1 MKLTR
6 KQIAVGAVALVVAG
20 AAVVQMVWHPFHL
33 FGRAR
38 ALHARQVQLD
48 LTYPDALIDS
58 QSLSQL
64 PRDVLRVP
72 LLRDVLTE
80 DFVAYYEGNEDRLS
94 VAGALR
100 RLAYEQKLDL
110 AETVLKHVFDEPAR
124 VMLWRGPDDKLR
136 YWVLSMQRNGLAKAL
151 EAVATV
157 ATSDTQLTKVAD
169 ALGDS
174 GAPVYAL
181 RLSATRSILI
191 ASKGDRL
198 IALSE
203 PGILL
208 DKDGKPVSKQ
218 ANALAALLSDDA
230 GKRNVQGNAYAL
242 PTAETT
248 GHHVVVSAN
257 YLSFGYQQYF
267 PGIEALRFDFG
278 AGASGNG
285 WQSAALIDPTRLS
298 GKWDNAALWHALPA
312 DPAACATLPVDWKV
326 AGALLRNVAGDAK
339 EVTEAAA
346 HVSDAFAG
354 PAAACWYGKS
364 SLVAP
369 LFVAKLSSPAQ
380 AEAVKPAL
388 GALFGQI
395 VGSYEAKA
403 QADDKAGPYKRL
415 PVTTKSGPAN
425 ATLWQRPVSARYGT
439 AQSAGA
445 PFAAQ
450 LSSDRYFPVTLAIA
464 GDVVVF
470 SPDARLVDD
479 ALAVLA
485 KRFPAVADSLPRD
498 KTDRIVLTMTPA
510 SLAPLVR
517 REAGAALPA
526 DQEAVFLNAAQ
537 THLFPKLKALA
548 RYAPVSLALDGGVP
562 SSRGWVPVTWLSSGH
577 GLPAGGDGTPPA
589 PTDTAAAS
597 APSAAPA
604 DAPATEAAAPVA
616 ADNVSTQ

>member
-6 KQIAVGAVALVVAG
+6 KKIAIGVAALVVG
-20 AAVVQMVWHPFHL
+20 AAAIVQLVWHPFGRTHAL
-33 FGRAR
+33 RAR
-38 ALHARQVQLD
+38 EVRLD
-48 LTYPDALIDS
+48 LTLPDALIDS

-80 DFVAYYEGNEDRLS
+80 DFVAYYESNEDRLS

-151 EAVATV
+151 EAVGTV
-157 ATSDTQLTKVAD
+157 AAGDAQLSKVAD

-181 RLSATRSILI
+181 KLGGTRSILI

-208 DKDGKPVSKQ
+208 DKEGKPLATQ
-218 ANALAALLSDDA
+218 AKALAALLSDDA
-230 GKRNVQGNAYAL
+230 GQRNVQGKAFAL
-242 PTAETT
+242 PVPEPA
-248 GHHVVVSAN
+248 GHHVLVSAN
-257 YLSFGYQQYF
+257 YLSFGYQQFF

-278 AGASGNG
+278 TGVSGNG
-285 WQSAALIDPTRLS
+285 WKSAALIDPDRLA
-298 GKWDNAALWHALPA
+298 GKWDSAALWHALPA
-312 DPAACATLPVDWKV
+312 DPAACATLPIDWKAAGTLLRSV
-326 AGALLRNVAGDAK
+326 AGEAKEMTDAAARVGDAF
-339 EVTEAAA
+339 T
-346 HVSDAFAG
+346 G

-369 LFVAKLSSPAQ
+369 LFVARLASAQQ

-395 VGSYEAKA
+395 VGAYEAKA
-403 QADDKAGPYKRL
+403 QADNVDDKAGAYKRL
-415 PVTTKSGPAN
+415 PVTTRPGPAS

-450 LSSDRYFPVTLAIA
+450 LSADRYFPVTLAVA

-498 KTDRIVLTMTPA
+498 KAGRIVLTMTPA
-510 SLAPLVR
+510 SLAPLIR

-537 THLFPKLKALA
+537 TYLFPKLKALA
-548 RYAPVSLALDGGVP
+548 RYAPVSLAHEGAVP
-562 SSRGWVPVTWLSSGH
+562 SSRGWMPVTWLSGAR

-589 PTDTAAAS
+589 AE
-597 APSAAPA
+597 APA
-604 DAPATEAAAPVA
+604 DAAPAEVAAAPA
-616 ADNVSTQ
+616 PANNADTQ

>member
-20 AAVVQMVWHPFHL
+20 AAVVQMVWHPF
-33 FGRAR
+33 GRTR

-157 ATSDTQLTKVAD
+157 ATSDAQLSKVAD
-169 ALGDS
+169 GLGDS

-203 PGILL
+203 PGMLL
-208 DKDGKPVSKQ
+208 DKDGKPISKQ
-218 ANALAALLSDDA
+218 ANALAALFSDDA
-230 GKRNVQGNAYAL
+230 GKRNVQGTAYAL
-242 PTAETT
+242 PAQEPT

-278 AGASGNG
+278 SAKDGAGNG

-298 GKWDNAALWHALPA
+298 AKWDNAGLWRALPS
-312 DPAACATLPVDWKV
+312 DPAACATLPVDWKA
-326 AGALLRNVAGDAK
+326 AGTLLKSVAGDAK
-339 EVTEAAA
+339 EISEAAA
-346 HVSDAFAG
+346 HVGDAFAG

-369 LFVAKLSSPAQ
+369 LFVAKLSSASQ
-380 AEAVKPAL
+380 AEAVKPAMA
-388 GALFGQI
+388 ALFGQI
-395 VGSYEAKA
+395 VGSYETKA
-403 QADDKAGPYKRL
+403 QSDDKSGPYKRL
-415 PVTTKSGPAN
+415 PVTTKQGPAN

-450 LSSDRYFPVTLAIA
+450 LSADRYFPVTLAIA

-470 SPDARLVDD
+470 SPDARLVED

-485 KRFPAVADSLPRD
+485 KRFPAVADSLPKD

-537 THLFPKLKALA
+537 THLFPKLKALS

-562 SSRGWVPVTWLSSGH
+562 SSRGWVPVTWLSSGR
-577 GLPAGGDGTPPA
+577 GLPAGGDGTPPPADATAAQAPAANA
-589 PTDTAAAS
+589 PTTAAA
-597 APSAAPA
+597 
-604 DAPATEAAAPVA
+604 AAASE
-616 ADNVSTQ
+616 DNTSTQQ

>member
-20 AAVVQMVWHPFHL
+20 AAVVQMVWHPF
-33 FGRAR
+33 GRTR

-157 ATSDTQLTKVAD
+157 ATSDAQLSKVAD
-169 ALGDS
+169 GLGDS

-203 PGILL
+203 PGMLL
-208 DKDGKPVSKQ
+208 DKDGKPISKQ

-230 GKRNVQGNAYAL
+230 GKRNVQGTAYAL
-242 PTAETT
+242 PAQEPT

-278 AGASGNG
+278 SAKDGAGNG

-298 GKWDNAALWHALPA
+298 AKWDNAGLWRALPS
-312 DPAACATLPVDWKV
+312 DPAACATLPVDWKA
-326 AGALLRNVAGDAK
+326 AGTLLKSVAGDAK
-339 EVTEAAA
+339 EISEAAA
-346 HVSDAFAG
+346 HVGDAFAG
-354 PAAACWYGKS
+354 PAAVCWYGKS

-369 LFVAKLSSPAQ
+369 LFVAKLSSASQ
-380 AEAVKPAL
+380 AEAVKPAMA
-388 GALFGQI
+388 ALFGQI
-395 VGSYEAKA
+395 VGSYETKA
-403 QADDKAGPYKRL
+403 QSDDKSGPYKRL
-415 PVTTKSGPAN
+415 PVTTKQGPAN

-450 LSSDRYFPVTLAIA
+450 LSADRYFPVTLAIA

-470 SPDARLVDD
+470 SPDARLVED

-485 KRFPAVADSLPRD
+485 KRFPAVADSLPKD

-537 THLFPKLKALA
+537 THLFPKLKALS

-562 SSRGWVPVTWLSSGH
+562 SSRGWVPVTWLSSGR
-577 GLPAGGDGTPPA
+577 GLPAGGDGTPPPADATAAQAPAANA
-589 PTDTAAAS
+589 PTTAAA
-597 APSAAPA
+597 APA
-604 DAPATEAAAPVA
+604 SE
-616 ADNVSTQ
+616 DNTSTQQ

>member
-20 AAVVQMVWHPFHL
+20 AAVVQMVWHPF
-33 FGRAR
+33 GRTR

-169 ALGDS
+169 GLGDS

-208 DKDGKPVSKQ
+208 DKDGKPISKQ
-218 ANALAALLSDDA
+218 ASALAALLSDDT
-230 GKRNVQGNAYAL
+230 GKRNVQGTAYAL
-242 PTAETT
+242 PAQEPT

-278 AGASGNG
+278 SGKDGGGNG
-285 WQSAALIDPTRLS
+285 WQSAALIDPSRLT
-298 GKWDNAALWHALPA
+298 GKWDNAGLWRALPS
-312 DPAACATLPVDWKV
+312 DPAACATLPVDWKA
-326 AGALLRNVAGDAK
+326 AGTLLKSVTGDAK
-339 EVTEAAA
+339 EVSEAAA
-346 HVSDAFAG
+346 YVGDAFAG

-369 LFVAKLSSPAQ
+369 LFVAKLSSASQ
-380 AEAVKPAL
+380 AEVVKPAL

-403 QADDKAGPYKRL
+403 QTDDKSGPYKRL
-415 PVTTKSGPAN
+415 PVTTKPGPAN

-439 AQSAGA
+439 AQSADA

-450 LSSDRYFPVTLAIA
+450 LSSERYFPVTLAIA

-485 KRFPAVADSLPRD
+485 KRFPAVADSLPKD

-537 THLFPKLKALA
+537 THLFPKLKALS

-562 SSRGWVPVTWLSSGH
+562 SSRGWVPVTWLSSGR
-577 GLPAGGDGTPPA
+577 GLPAGGDGTPPPVDA
-589 PTDTAAAS
+589 AAAS
-597 APSAAPA
+597 APSA
-604 DAPATEAAAPVA
+604 DAPTAAAA
-616 ADNVSTQ
+616 ASASASEDNTSTQ

>member
-6 KQIAVGAVALVVAG
+6 KQIAVGAVALVAAG
-20 AAVVQMVWHPFHL
+20 AAVVQMVWHPF
-33 FGRAR
+33 GRTR
-38 ALHARQVQLD
+38 ALHARQVRLD

-157 ATSDTQLTKVAD
+157 ASGDTQLSKVAD

-181 RLSATRSILI
+181 KLSGTRSILI

-208 DKDGKPVSKQ
+208 DKDGKPVPKQ
-218 ANALAALLSDDA
+218 ASALAALLSDDA
-230 GKRNVQGNAYAL
+230 SKRNVQGTAYAL
-242 PTAETT
+242 PAQEPT

-278 AGASGNG
+278 SGKD
-285 WQSAALIDPTRLS
+285 WQSAALIDPGRLS
-298 GKWDNAALWHALPA
+298 GKWDSAGLWRALPS
-312 DPAACATLPVDWKV
+312 DPAACATLPVDWKA
-326 AGALLRNVAGDAK
+326 AGALLRSVAGDAK
-339 EVTEAAA
+339 EIREAAGKIG
-346 HVSDAFAG
+346 DAFAG

-369 LFVAKLSSPAQ
+369 LFVAKLSSASQ
-380 AEAVKPAL
+380 TEAVKPAL
-388 GALFGQI
+388 AALFGQI
-395 VGSYEAKA
+395 VGSYESKA
-403 QADDKAGPYKRL
+403 QADDKSGPYKRL
-415 PVTTKSGPAN
+415 PVTTRQGPAN

-498 KTDRIVLTMTPA
+498 KAERIVLTMTPA
-510 SLAPLVR
+510 ALAPLVR

-562 SSRGWVPVTWLSSGH
+562 PSRGWAPVTWLSSGR
-577 GLPAGGDGTPPA
+577 GLPAGGNGTPPSADPAAALATPAEA
-589 PTDTAAAS
+589 PT
-597 APSAAPA
+597 
-604 DAPATEAAAPVA
+604 TEAAAPVP
-616 ADNVSTQ
+616 ADNTSTQ

>member
-20 AAVVQMVWHPFHL
+20 AAVVQMVWHPF
-33 FGRAR
+33 GRTR

-157 ATSDTQLTKVAD
+157 ATSDTQLSKVAD
-169 ALGDS
+169 GLGDS

-203 PGILL
+203 PGMLL
-208 DKDGKPVSKQ
+208 DKDGKLISKQ
-218 ANALAALLSDDA
+218 ASALAALFSDDA
-230 GKRNVQGNAYAL
+230 GKRNVQGTAYAL
-242 PTAETT
+242 PAQEPT

-278 AGASGNG
+278 TAKDGGGNG
-285 WQSAALIDPTRLS
+285 WQSAALIDPARLS
-298 GKWDNAALWHALPA
+298 AKWDNAGLWRALPS
-312 DPAACATLPVDWKV
+312 DPAACATLPVDWKA
-326 AGALLRNVAGDAK
+326 AGTLLKSVAGDAK
-339 EVTEAAA
+339 EISEAAA
-346 HVSDAFAG
+346 HVGDAFAG

-369 LFVAKLSSPAQ
+369 LFVAKLSSASQ

-403 QADDKAGPYKRL
+403 QADDKSGPYKRL
-415 PVTTKSGPAN
+415 PVTTKPGPAN

-450 LSSDRYFPVTLAIA
+450 LSADRYFPVTLAIA

-470 SPDARLVDD
+470 SPDARLVED

-485 KRFPAVADSLPRD
+485 KRFPAVADSLPKD

-537 THLFPKLKALA
+537 THLFPKLKALS

-562 SSRGWVPVTWLSSGH
+562 SARGWVPVTWLSSGR
-577 GLPAGGDGTPPA
+577 GLPAGGDGTPPPA
-589 PTDTAAAS
+589 DATAAQ
-597 APSAAPA
+597 APAA
-604 DAPATEAAAPVA
+604 DAPATAAAAPA
-616 ADNVSTQ
+616 SEDSTSTQQ

>member
-6 KQIAVGAVALVVAG
+6 KKIAIGAAALVAG
-20 AAVVQMVWHPFHL
+20 AVVIAQLVWHPFGRTHAL
-33 FGRAR
+33 RAR
-38 ALHARQVQLD
+38 AVRLD
-48 LTYPDALIDS
+48 LTLPDALIDS

-80 DFVAYYEGNEDRLS
+80 DFVAYYEGNDDRLS

-151 EAVATV
+151 EAVGTV
-157 ATSDTQLTKVAD
+157 AAGDAQLSKVAD

-181 RLSATRSILI
+181 KLGSARSILI

-198 IALSE
+198 VALSE

-208 DKDGKPVSKQ
+208 DKDGKPMAAQ
-218 ANALAALLSDDA
+218 AKALGALLSDDA
-230 GKRNVQGNAYAL
+230 GQRNEQGKAFAL
-242 PTAETT
+242 PAAEPA
-248 GHHVVVSAN
+248 GHHVLVSAN
-257 YLSFGYQQYF
+257 YLSFGYQQFF

-278 AGASGNG
+278 TGVSGNG
-285 WQSAALIDPTRLS
+285 WKSAALIDPDRLA

-312 DPAACATLPVDWKV
+312 DPAACATLPVDWKA
-326 AGALLRNVAGDAK
+326 AGALLRNVAGEAK
-339 EVTEAAA
+339 AITEAAA
-346 HVSDAFAG
+346 RVGDAFTG
-354 PAAACWYGKS
+354 PAAVCWYGKS

-369 LFVAKLSSPAQ
+369 LFVARLASAQ
-380 AEAVKPAL
+380 QGEAVKPAL

-395 VGSYEAKA
+395 VGAYEAKA
-403 QADDKAGPYKRL
+403 QADKADKVDEGAGAYKRL
-415 PVTTKSGPAN
+415 PVTTRPGPAS

-450 LSSDRYFPVTLAIA
+450 LSADRYFPVTLAVA

-498 KTDRIVLTMTPA
+498 KAGRIVLTMTPA
-510 SLAPLVR
+510 SLAPLIR

-526 DQEAVFLNAAQ
+526 EQEAVFLTAAQ

-548 RYAPVSLALDGGVP
+548 RYAPVSLALDGAAP
-562 SSRGWVPVTWLSSGH
+562 SSRGWVPVTWLSSGR
-577 GLPAGGDGTPPA
+577 GLPAGGDGTQPA
-589 PTDTAAAS
+589 AEATPDAAS
-597 APSAAPA
+597 AEAAAAPA
-604 DAPATEAAAPVA
+604 SD
-616 ADNVSTQ
+616 DSTGTQ

>member
-6 KQIAVGAVALVVAG
+6 KQIAVGAVALAVAG
-20 AAVVQMVWHPFHL
+20 AAVVQMVWHPF
-33 FGRAR
+33 GRTR
-38 ALHARQVQLD
+38 ALHARQIQLD
-48 LTYPDALIDS
+48 LTSPDALIDS

-64 PRDVLRVP
+64 PRDMLRVP

-80 DFVAYYEGNEDRLS
+80 DFVTYYESSEDRLS

-110 AETVLKHVFDEPAR
+110 TETVLKHVFDEPAR

-136 YWVLSMQRNGLAKAL
+136 YWVLAMQRNGLAKAL

-157 ATSDTQLTKVAD
+157 AASDTQLTKVAD

-181 RLSATRSILI
+181 KLSATRSILI

-208 DKDGKPVSKQ
+208 DKDGKPLSEQ
-218 ANALAALLSDDA
+218 ASALAAMLSDDA
-230 GKRNVQGNAYAL
+230 GKRNVQGAAYAL
-242 PTAETT
+242 PTQEPT
-248 GHHVVVSAN
+248 GHHIVVSAN

-267 PGIEALRFDFG
+267 PGIEALRFDFA
-278 AGASGNG
+278 AGKGDGEGNG
-285 WQSAALIDPTRLS
+285 WQSAALIDPRRLT
-298 GKWDNAALWHALPA
+298 GKWDNAGLWRALPA
-312 DPAACATLPVDWKV
+312 DPAACATLPVDWKAAGTLLRSV
-326 AGALLRNVAGDAK
+326 AGGT
-339 EVTEAAA
+339 EGIGEAAA
-346 HVSDAFAG
+346 HVGDAFTG

-369 LFVAKLSSPAQ
+369 LFVAKLSSASQ

-403 QADDKAGPYKRL
+403 EADDEAGPYKRL
-415 PVTTKSGPAN
+415 PVTTGQGPAN

-439 AQSAGA
+439 EQSASA
-445 PFAAQ
+445 PFAEQ

-464 GDVVVF
+464 GDVMVF
-470 SPDARLVDD
+470 SPDAHLVDD

-498 KTDRIVLTMTPA
+498 KAERIVLTMTPA
-510 SLAPLVR
+510 SLAPLIR
-517 REAGAALPA
+517 REASAALPA
-526 DQEAVFLNAAQ
+526 DEEAVFLNAAQ

-548 RYAPVSLALDGGVP
+548 QYAPVSLALDGGVP
-562 SSRGWVPVTWLSSGH
+562 SSRGWVPVTWLSSGR
-577 GLPAGGDGTPPA
+577 GLPAGGTGTPVPA
-589 PTDTAAAS
+589 GAA
-597 APSAAPA
+597 AAPA
-604 DAPATEAAAPVA
+604 PA
-616 ADNVSTQ
+616 DSTRTQ

>member
-33 FGRAR
+33 FGRTR

-157 ATSDTQLTKVAD
+157 ATRDTQLSKVAD

-181 RLSATRSILI
+181 KLSPTRSILI

-198 IALSE
+198 IVLSE

-208 DKDGKPVSKQ
+208 DKDGKPISKQ
-218 ANALAALLSDDA
+218 ASVLAALLSDDA
-230 GKRNVQGNAYAL
+230 GKRNVQGNAYSL

-285 WQSAALIDPTRLS
+285 WQSAALIDPARLS

-312 DPAACATLPVDWKV
+312 DPAACATLPLDWKA
-326 AGALLRNVAGDAK
+326 AGTLLRNVAGDAK

-346 HVSDAFAG
+346 HVGDAFAG

-369 LFVAKLSSPAQ
+369 LFVARLSSPSQ

-415 PVTTKSGPAN
+415 PVTTKPGPAN

-498 KTDRIVLTMTPA
+498 KAERIVLTLTPA

-562 SSRGWVPVTWLSSGH
+562 SSRGWVPVTWLSSGR
-577 GLPAGGDGTPPA
+577 GLPAGGDGIPA
-589 PTDTAAAS
+589 PVDAAA
-597 APSAAPA
+597 
-604 DAPATEAAAPVA
+604 APATEAAAAVP
-616 ADNVSTQ
+616 ADNTSTQ

>member
-6 KQIAVGAVALVVAG
+6 KKIAIGAAALVVG
-20 AAVVQMVWHPFHL
+20 AAAIVQLVWHPFGRTHAL
-33 FGRAR
+33 RAR
-38 ALHARQVQLD
+38 AVTLD
-48 LTYPDALIDS
+48 LTLPDALIDS

-151 EAVATV
+151 EAVGTV
-157 ATSDTQLTKVAD
+157 AAGDAQLSKVAD

-181 RLSATRSILI
+181 KLGGTRSILI

-208 DKDGKPVSKQ
+208 DKDGKPMAAQ
-218 ANALAALLSDDA
+218 AKALAALLSDDA
-230 GKRNVQGNAYAL
+230 GQRNVQGQAFAL
-242 PTAETT
+242 PAPEPA
-248 GHHVVVSAN
+248 GHHVLVSAN
-257 YLSFGYQQYF
+257 YLSFGYQQFF

-278 AGASGNG
+278 TGVSGNG
-285 WQSAALIDPTRLS
+285 WKSAALIDPDRLP
-298 GKWDNAALWHALPA
+298 GKWDSAALWHALPA
-312 DPAACATLPVDWKV
+312 DPAACATLPIDWKA
-326 AGALLRNVAGDAK
+326 AGALLRTVAGEAK
-339 EVTEAAA
+339 AITEAAA
-346 HVSDAFAG
+346 RVGEAFTG
-354 PAAACWYGKS
+354 PAAACWYRKS

-369 LFVAKLSSPAQ
+369 LFVARLASAQQ

-395 VGSYEAKA
+395 VGAYEAKA
-403 QADDKAGPYKRL
+403 QADDKAGAYKRL
-415 PVTTKSGPAN
+415 PVTTHPGPAG

-450 LSSDRYFPVTLAIA
+450 LSADRYFPVTLAVA

-485 KRFPAVADSLPRD
+485 KRFPAVADSLPRSSNGGAG
-498 KTDRIVLTMTPA
+498 RIVLTMTPA
-510 SLAPLVR
+510 SLAPLIR

-526 DQEAVFLNAAQ
+526 EQEAVFLNAAQ

-548 RYAPVSLALDGGVP
+548 RYAPVSLALDGAAP
-562 SSRGWVPVTWLSSGH
+562 SSRGWVSVTWLSGAH
-577 GLPAGGDGTPPA
+577 GLPAGGDGTPPPAEA
-589 PTDTAAAS
+589 PVDAAPLDAAA
-597 APSAAPA
+597 AAPA
-604 DAPATEAAAPVA
+604 P
-616 ADNVSTQ
+616 ADNAATQ

>member
-20 AAVVQMVWHPFHL
+20 AAVVQMVWHPFS
-33 FGRAR
+33 RAR

-208 DKDGKPVSKQ
+208 DKDGKPISKQ
-218 ANALAALLSDDA
+218 ASALAALLSDDA
-230 GKRNVQGNAYAL
+230 GKRNVQGTAYAL
-242 PTAETT
+242 PAQEPT

-267 PGIEALRFDFG
+267 PGIEALRFDFA
-278 AGASGNG
+278 AGTSGTG
-285 WQSAALIDPTRLS
+285 WQSAALIDPGHLT
-298 GKWDNAALWHALPA
+298 GKWDNAGLWRALPA
-312 DPAACATLPVDWKV
+312 DPAACATLPVDWKA
-326 AGALLRNVAGDAK
+326 AGTLLRNVAGDAK
-339 EVTEAAA
+339 DISEAAT
-346 HVSDAFAG
+346 HVGDAFAG

-369 LFVAKLSSPAQ
+369 LFVAKLSSASQ

-388 GALFGQI
+388 AALFGQI
-395 VGSYEAKA
+395 IGAYEAKA
-403 QADDKAGPYKRL
+403 QADDKSGPYKRL
-415 PVTTKSGPAN
+415 PVTTRPGPAN

-439 AQSAGA
+439 AKSAEA
-445 PFAAQ
+445 PFGAQ
-450 LSSDRYFPVTLAIA
+450 LSWERYFPVTLAIA

-498 KTDRIVLTMTPA
+498 KTERIVLTMTPA

-537 THLFPKLKALA
+537 THLFPKLKALS

-562 SSRGWVPVTWLSSGH
+562 SSRGWVPVTWLSSGR
-577 GLPAGGDGTPPA
+577 GLPAGGDGSPA
-589 PTDTAAAS
+589 PADTADAPAAP
-597 APSAAPA
+597 AASAAPA
-604 DAPATEAAAPVA
+604 EAPATEAAAPVP
-616 ADNVSTQ
+616 ADNASTQ

>member
-20 AAVVQMVWHPFHL
+20 AAVVQMVWHPF
-33 FGRAR
+33 GRTR

-48 LTYPDALIDS
+48 LTYPDVLIDS

-80 DFVAYYEGNEDRLS
+80 DFATYYEGNEDRLS

-157 ATSDTQLTKVAD
+157 ATSDTQLSKVAD

-181 RLSATRSILI
+181 KLSGTRSILI

-208 DKDGKPVSKQ
+208 DKDGKPTPKQ
-218 ANALAALLSDDA
+218 ASALAALLSDDA
-230 GKRNVQGNAYAL
+230 GKRNVQGTAYSM

-278 AGASGNG
+278 SGKSDGAGKS
-285 WQSAALIDPTRLS
+285 WQSAALIEPGRLS
-298 GKWDNAALWHALPA
+298 GKWDNAGLWRALPS
-312 DPAACATLPVDWKV
+312 DPAACATLPVDWKA
-326 AGALLRNVAGDAK
+326 AGALLRSVAGDAK
-339 EVTEAAA
+339 EISEAAG
-346 HVSDAFAG
+346 HVGDAFAG

-369 LFVAKLSSPAQ
+369 LFVAKLSSAAQ
-380 AEAVKPAL
+380 AEAIKPAL
-388 GALFGQI
+388 AALFGQI
-395 VGSYEAKA
+395 IGSYESKA
-403 QADDKAGPYKRL
+403 QADDKSGPYRRL
-415 PVTTKSGPAN
+415 PVTTRSGPAN

-498 KTDRIVLTMTPA
+498 KAERIVLTMTPA

-537 THLFPKLKALA
+537 THLFPKLKALS

-577 GLPAGGDGTPPA
+577 GLPAGGDGTPPPA
-589 PTDTAAAS
+589 DTAAAL
-597 APSAAPA
+597 APPA
-604 DAPATEAAAPVA
+604 EAPATEAAAPVP
-616 ADNVSTQ
+616 ADNTSTQ

>member
-33 FGRAR
+33 FGRTR

-198 IALSE
+198 IALS
-203 PGILL
+203 
-208 DKDGKPVSKQ
+208 
-218 ANALAALLSDDA
+218 
-230 GKRNVQGNAYAL
+230 
-242 PTAETT
+242 
-248 GHHVVVSAN
+248 
-257 YLSFGYQQYF
+257 
-267 PGIEALRFDFG
+267 
-278 AGASGNG
+278 
-285 WQSAALIDPTRLS
+285 
-298 GKWDNAALWHALPA
+298 
-312 DPAACATLPVDWKV
+312 
-326 AGALLRNVAGDAK
+326 
-339 EVTEAAA
+339 
-346 HVSDAFAG
+346 
-354 PAAACWYGKS
+354 
-364 SLVAP
+364 
-369 LFVAKLSSPAQ
+369 
-380 AEAVKPAL
+380 
-388 GALFGQI
+388 
-395 VGSYEAKA
+395 
-403 QADDKAGPYKRL
+403 
-415 PVTTKSGPAN
+415 
-425 ATLWQRPVSARYGT
+425 
-439 AQSAGA
+439 
-445 PFAAQ
+445 
-450 LSSDRYFPVTLAIA
+450 
-464 GDVVVF
+464 
-470 SPDARLVDD
+470 
-479 ALAVLA
+479 
-485 KRFPAVADSLPRD
+485 
-498 KTDRIVLTMTPA
+498 
-510 SLAPLVR
+510 
-517 REAGAALPA
+517 
-526 DQEAVFLNAAQ
+526 
-537 THLFPKLKALA
+537 
-548 RYAPVSLALDGGVP
+548 
-562 SSRGWVPVTWLSSGH
+562 
-577 GLPAGGDGTPPA
+577 
-589 PTDTAAAS
+589 
-597 APSAAPA
+597 
-604 DAPATEAAAPVA
+604 
-616 ADNVSTQ
+616 

>member
-6 KQIAVGAVALVVAG
+6 KQIAVGAVALVAAG
-20 AAVVQMVWHPFHL
+20 AAVVQMVWHPF
-33 FGRAR
+33 GRTR

-124 VMLWRGPDDKLR
+124 VMLWRGADDKLR

-157 ATSDTQLTKVAD
+157 AASDTQLTKIAD

-218 ANALAALLSDDA
+218 ASALAALLSDDT

-278 AGASGNG
+278 GGASGNG
-285 WQSAALIDPTRLS
+285 WQSAALIDPARLS
-298 GKWDNAALWHALPA
+298 GKWGNAALWHALPA
-312 DPAACATLPVDWKV
+312 DPAACATLPVDWK
-326 AGALLRNVAGDAK
+326 ATGALLRNVAGDAK

-346 HVSDAFAG
+346 HVGDAFAG

-369 LFVAKLSSPAQ
+369 LFVARLSSPSQ

-403 QADDKAGPYKRL
+403 QADDKAGAYKRL
-415 PVTTKSGPAN
+415 PVTTKSGLAN

-445 PFAAQ
+445 SFAAQ

-464 GDVVVF
+464 GDVVMF

-485 KRFPAVADSLPRD
+485 KRFPAVADNLPRD
-498 KTDRIVLTMTPA
+498 KTGRIVLTMTPA

-562 SSRGWVPVTWLSSGH
+562 AARGWVPVTWLSSGR
-577 GLPAGGDGTPPA
+577 GLPAGGDGSPPPA
-589 PTDTAAAS
+589 DTAEAPAA
-597 APSAAPA
+597 PVAPA
-604 DAPATEAAAPVA
+604 DAPATEAAAPVP
-616 ADNVSTQ
+616 ADNTSTQ

>member
-33 FGRAR
+33 FGRTR

-48 LTYPDALIDS
+48 LAYPDALIDS

-157 ATSDTQLTKVAD
+157 ATRDTQLSKVAD

-181 RLSATRSILI
+181 KLSPTRSILI

-198 IALSE
+198 IVLSE

-208 DKDGKPVSKQ
+208 DKDGKPISKQ
-218 ANALAALLSDDA
+218 ASVLAALLSDDA
-230 GKRNVQGNAYAL
+230 GKRNVQGNAYSL
-242 PTAETT
+242 PTAEIT

-285 WQSAALIDPTRLS
+285 WQSAALIDPARLS

-312 DPAACATLPVDWKV
+312 DPAACATLPLDWKA
-326 AGALLRNVAGDAK
+326 AGTLLRNVAGDAK

-346 HVSDAFAG
+346 HVGDAFAG

-369 LFVAKLSSPAQ
+369 LFVARLSSPSQ

-415 PVTTKSGPAN
+415 PVTTKPGPAN

-498 KTDRIVLTMTPA
+498 KAERIVLTLTPA
-510 SLAPLVR
+510 SFASLVR

-562 SSRGWVPVTWLSSGH
+562 SSRGWVPVTWLSSGR
-577 GLPAGGDGTPPA
+577 GLPAGGDGIPA
-589 PTDTAAAS
+589 PVDAAA
-597 APSAAPA
+597 
-604 DAPATEAAAPVA
+604 APATEAAAAVP
-616 ADNVSTQ
+616 ADNTSTQ

>member
-20 AAVVQMVWHPFHL
+20 AAVVQMVWHPF
-33 FGRAR
+33 GRTR

-157 ATSDTQLTKVAD
+157 ATSDAQLSKVAD
-169 ALGDS
+169 GLGDS

-203 PGILL
+203 PGMLL
-208 DKDGKPVSKQ
+208 DKDGKPISKQ

-230 GKRNVQGNAYAL
+230 GKRNVQGTAYAL
-242 PTAETT
+242 PAQEPT

-278 AGASGNG
+278 SAKDGAGNG
-285 WQSAALIDPTRLS
+285 WQSAAPIDPTRLS
-298 GKWDNAALWHALPA
+298 AKWDNAGLWRALPS
-312 DPAACATLPVDWKV
+312 DPAACATLPVDWKA
-326 AGALLRNVAGDAK
+326 AGTLLKSVAGDAK
-339 EVTEAAA
+339 EISEAAA
-346 HVSDAFAG
+346 HVGDAFAG
-354 PAAACWYGKS
+354 PAAVCWYGKS

-369 LFVAKLSSPAQ
+369 LFVAKLSSASQ
-380 AEAVKPAL
+380 AEAVKPAMA
-388 GALFGQI
+388 ALFGQI
-395 VGSYEAKA
+395 VGSYETKA
-403 QADDKAGPYKRL
+403 QSDDKSGPYKRL
-415 PVTTKSGPAN
+415 PVTTKQGPAN

-450 LSSDRYFPVTLAIA
+450 LSADRYFPVTLAIA

-470 SPDARLVDD
+470 SPDARLVED

-485 KRFPAVADSLPRD
+485 KRFPAVADSLPKD

-537 THLFPKLKALA
+537 THLFPKLKALS

-562 SSRGWVPVTWLSSGH
+562 SSRGWVPVTWLSSGR
-577 GLPAGGDGTPPA
+577 GLPAGGDGTPPPADATAAQAPAANA
-589 PTDTAAAS
+589 PTTAAA
-597 APSAAPA
+597 APA
-604 DAPATEAAAPVA
+604 SE
-616 ADNVSTQ
+616 DNTSTQQ

>member
-20 AAVVQMVWHPFHL
+20 AAVVQMVWHPF
-33 FGRAR
+33 GRTR

-157 ATSDTQLTKVAD
+157 ATSDAQLSKVAD
-169 ALGDS
+169 GLGDS

-208 DKDGKPVSKQ
+208 DKDGKPISKQ

-230 GKRNVQGNAYAL
+230 GKRNVQGTAYAL
-242 PTAETT
+242 PAQEPT

-278 AGASGNG
+278 SAKDGAGNG

-298 GKWDNAALWHALPA
+298 AKWDNAGLWRALPS
-312 DPAACATLPVDWKV
+312 DPAACATLPVDWKA
-326 AGALLRNVAGDAK
+326 AGTLLKSVAGDAK
-339 EVTEAAA
+339 EISEAAA
-346 HVSDAFAG
+346 HVGDAFAG

-369 LFVAKLSSPAQ
+369 LFVAKLSSASQ
-380 AEAVKPAL
+380 AEAVKPAMA
-388 GALFGQI
+388 ALFGQI
-395 VGSYEAKA
+395 VGSYETKA
-403 QADDKAGPYKRL
+403 QSDDKSGPYKRL
-415 PVTTKSGPAN
+415 PVTTKQGPPN

-450 LSSDRYFPVTLAIA
+450 LSADRYFPVTLAIA

-470 SPDARLVDD
+470 SPDARLVED

-485 KRFPAVADSLPRD
+485 KRFPAVADSLPKD

-537 THLFPKLKALA
+537 THLFPKLKALS

-562 SSRGWVPVTWLSSGH
+562 SARGWVPVTWLSSGR
-577 GLPAGGDGTPPA
+577 GLPAGGDGTPPPADATAAQAPAANA
-589 PTDTAAAS
+589 PTTAAA
-597 APSAAPA
+597 APA
-604 DAPATEAAAPVA
+604 SE
-616 ADNVSTQ
+616 DNTSTQQ

>member
-1 MKLTR
+1 
-6 KQIAVGAVALVVAG
+6 
-20 AAVVQMVWHPFHL
+20 
-33 FGRAR
+33 
-38 ALHARQVQLD
+38 
-48 LTYPDALIDS
+48 
-58 QSLSQL
+58 
-64 PRDVLRVP
+64 
-72 LLRDVLTE
+72 
-80 DFVAYYEGNEDRLS
+80 
-94 VAGALR
+94 
-100 RLAYEQKLDL
+100 
-110 AETVLKHVFDEPAR
+110 
-124 VMLWRGPDDKLR
+124 
-136 YWVLSMQRNGLAKAL
+136 MQRNGLAKAL

-157 ATSDTQLTKVAD
+157 AASTTNDTQLSKVAD

-181 RLSATRSILI
+181 KLSATRSILI

-218 ANALAALLSDDA
+218 ASALAALLSDDA
-230 GKRNVQGNAYAL
+230 GKRNVQGSAYAL
-242 PTAETT
+242 PAPEPT

-278 AGASGNG
+278 AGTAGNG
-285 WQSAALIDPTRLS
+285 WQSAALIDPSHLS

-312 DPAACATLPVDWKV
+312 DPAACATLPVDWKA
-326 AGALLRNVAGDAK
+326 AGALLRTVAGDAK
-339 EVTEAAA
+339 EIAEAAA
-346 HVSDAFAG
+346 HVGEAFTG

-369 LFVAKLSSPAQ
+369 LFVARLSSASQ

-395 VGSYEAKA
+395 VGAYEAKA
-403 QADDKAGPYKRL
+403 QADDKSGAYKRL
-415 PVTTKSGPAN
+415 PVTTRQGPAN

-439 AQSAGA
+439 AQAAGA

-450 LSSDRYFPVTLAIA
+450 LSADRYFPVTLAVA

-498 KTDRIVLTMTPA
+498 KTERIVLTMTPA
-510 SLAPLVR
+510 SLAPLIR

-562 SSRGWVPVTWLSSGH
+562 SSRGWVPVTWLSSGR
-577 GLPAGGDGTPPA
+577 GLPAGGDGTPP
-589 PTDTAAAS
+589 PAAD
-597 APSAAPA
+597 APA
-604 DAPATEAAAPVA
+604 EAPATEAAAPTP
-616 ADNVSTQ
+616 ADSTSTQ

>member
-6 KQIAVGAVALVVAG
+6 KKIVIGAAALVVG
-20 AAVVQMVWHPFHL
+20 AAVIVQLVWHPF
-33 FGRAR
+33 GRTR
-38 ALHARQVQLD
+38 ALHAREVQLD

-157 ATSDTQLTKVAD
+157 AASTTNDTQLSKVAD

-181 RLSATRSILI
+181 KLSATRSILI

-218 ANALAALLSDDA
+218 ASALAALLSDDA
-230 GKRNVQGNAYAL
+230 GKRNVQGSAYAL
-242 PTAETT
+242 PAPEPT

-278 AGASGNG
+278 AGTAGNG
-285 WQSAALIDPTRLS
+285 WQSAALIDPSHLS

-312 DPAACATLPVDWKV
+312 DPAACATLPVDWKA
-326 AGALLRNVAGDAK
+326 AGALLRTVAGDAQ
-339 EVTEAAA
+339 EIAEAAA
-346 HVSDAFAG
+346 HVGEAFTG

-369 LFVAKLSSPAQ
+369 LFVARLSSASQ

-395 VGSYEAKA
+395 VGAYEAKA
-403 QADDKAGPYKRL
+403 QADDKSGAYKRL
-415 PVTTKSGPAN
+415 PVTTRQGPAN

-439 AQSAGA
+439 AQAAGA

-450 LSSDRYFPVTLAIA
+450 LSADRYFPVTLAVA

-498 KTDRIVLTMTPA
+498 KTERIVLTMTPA
-510 SLAPLVR
+510 SLAPLIR

-562 SSRGWVPVTWLSSGH
+562 SSRGWVPVTWLSSGR
-577 GLPAGGDGTPPA
+577 GLPAGGDGTPP
-589 PTDTAAAS
+589 PAAD
-597 APSAAPA
+597 APA
-604 DAPATEAAAPVA
+604 EAPATEAAAPTP
-616 ADNVSTQ
+616 ADSTSTQ

>member
-6 KQIAVGAVALVVAG
+6 KQIAAGAIVLVAAG
-20 AAVVQMVWHPFHL
+20 AAVVQMVWHPF
-33 FGRAR
+33 GRTR
-38 ALHARQVQLD
+38 PLHARQVQLD

-80 DFVAYYEGNEDRLS
+80 DFVAYYEANEERLS

-157 ATSDTQLTKVAD
+157 AASDSQLSKVAD

-181 RLSATRSILI
+181 RLSATRSILV

-208 DKDGKPVSKQ
+208 DKDGKPISKQ
-218 ANALAALLSDDA
+218 ASALSALLSDDT
-230 GKRNVQGNAYAL
+230 GKRNVQGTAYVL
-242 PTAETT
+242 PAQEPT

-278 AGASGNG
+278 AGASGNT
-285 WQSAALIDPTRLS
+285 WQSAALIDPSRLT
-298 GKWDNAALWHALPA
+298 GKWDNAGLWRALPS
-312 DPAACATLPVDWKV
+312 DPAACATLPVDWKA
-326 AGALLRNVAGDAK
+326 AGALLRTVAGDAK
-339 EVTEAAA
+339 EIREAAA
-346 HVSDAFAG
+346 HVGEAFAG

-369 LFVAKLSSPAQ
+369 LFVAKLSSASQ

-395 VGSYEAKA
+395 VGAYEAKA
-403 QADDKAGPYKRL
+403 QADDKSGPYKRL
-415 PVTTKSGPAN
+415 PVTTKQGPAN

-450 LSSDRYFPVTLAIA
+450 LSSERYFPVTLAIA

-485 KRFPAVADSLPRD
+485 KRFPAVADSLPKD
-498 KTDRIVLTMTPA
+498 KVERIVLTMTPA
-510 SLAPLVR
+510 ALAPLVR

-537 THLFPKLKALA
+537 THLFPKLKALS
-548 RYAPVSLALDGGVP
+548 RYAPVSLALDGGMP
-562 SSRGWVPVTWLSSGH
+562 SSRGWVPVTWLSSGR
-577 GLPAGGDGTPPA
+577 GLPAGGDGMPPPA
-589 PTDTAAAS
+589 DATAAPV
-597 APSAAPA
+597 PSA
-604 DAPATEAAAPVA
+604 DAPASQAAAAPS
-616 ADNVSTQ
+616 ADNTSTQ

>member
-20 AAVVQMVWHPFHL
+20 AAVVQMVWHPF
-33 FGRAR
+33 GRTR

-157 ATSDTQLTKVAD
+157 ATSDAQLSKVAD
-169 ALGDS
+169 GLGDS

-208 DKDGKPVSKQ
+208 DKDGKPISKQ
-218 ANALAALLSDDA
+218 ANALAALFADDA
-230 GKRNVQGNAYAL
+230 GKRNVQGTAYAL
-242 PTAETT
+242 PAQEPT

-278 AGASGNG
+278 SAKDGAGNG
-285 WQSAALIDPTRLS
+285 WQSAALIDPARLS
-298 GKWDNAALWHALPA
+298 AKWDNAGLWRALPS
-312 DPAACATLPVDWKV
+312 DPAACATLPVDWKA
-326 AGALLRNVAGDAK
+326 AGTLLKSVAGDAK
-339 EVTEAAA
+339 EISEAAA
-346 HVSDAFAG
+346 HVGDAFVG

-369 LFVAKLSSPAQ
+369 LFVAKLSSASQ

-403 QADDKAGPYKRL
+403 PADDKSGPYKRL
-415 PVTTKSGPAN
+415 PVTTKQGPAN

-470 SPDARLVDD
+470 SPDARLVED

-485 KRFPAVADSLPRD
+485 KRFPAVADSLPKD

-537 THLFPKLKALA
+537 THLFPKLKALS

-562 SSRGWVPVTWLSSGH
+562 SSRGWVPVTWLSSGR
-577 GLPAGGDGTPPA
+577 GLPAGGDGTPSPA
-589 PTDTAAAS
+589 DAS
-597 APSAAPA
+597 AAQAPSA
-604 DAPATEAAAPVA
+604 DAPATAAAAPA
-616 ADNVSTQ
+616 SEDNTSTQQ

>member
-20 AAVVQMVWHPFHL
+20 AAVVQMVWRPLHL
-33 FGRAR
+33 FGRTR
-38 ALHARQVQLD
+38 ALDARQVQLD

-151 EAVATV
+151 EAIATV
-157 ATSDTQLTKVAD
+157 ATSDTQLSKVAD

-181 RLSATRSILI
+181 RLSAARSILI
-191 ASKGDRL
+191 AGKGDRL

-208 DKDGKPVSKQ
+208 DKDGKPIAKQVS
-218 ANALAALLSDDA
+218 ALAALLSDDTA
-230 GKRNVQGNAYAL
+230 KRNVQGTAYAL
-242 PTAETT
+242 PAQEPT
-248 GHHVVVSAN
+248 GHHIVVSAN

-278 AGASGNG
+278 SGDGNG
-285 WQSAALIDPTRLS
+285 WQSAALIDPGHLTS
-298 GKWDNAALWHALPA
+298 KWDNAGLWRALPS
-312 DPAACATLPVDWKV
+312 DPAACATLPVDWKA
-326 AGALLRNVAGDAK
+326 AGTLLRSVTGDAK
-339 EVTEAAA
+339 EISEAAA
-346 HVSDAFAG
+346 HVGDAFAG

-369 LFVAKLSSPAQ
+369 LFVAKLSSAAQ

-403 QADDKAGPYKRL
+403 QADDKSGPYKRL
-415 PVTTKSGPAN
+415 PVTTRPGPAN

-485 KRFPAVADSLPRD
+485 KRFPAVADSLPKD
-498 KTDRIVLTMTPA
+498 KTERIVLTMTPA

-537 THLFPKLKALA
+537 THLFPKLKALS

-562 SSRGWVPVTWLSSGH
+562 SSRGWVPVTWLSGGR
-577 GLPAGGDGTPPA
+577 GLPAGGDGTP
-589 PTDTAAAS
+589 
-597 APSAAPA
+597 APA
-604 DAPATEAAAPVA
+604 EAPATEAAVSASP
-616 ADNVSTQ
+616 DNTSTQ

>member
-20 AAVVQMVWHPFHL
+20 AAVVQMVWHPF
-33 FGRAR
+33 GRTR

-64 PRDVLRVP
+64 PRDMLRVP

-157 ATSDTQLTKVAD
+157 ATRDTQLSKVAD

-181 RLSATRSILI
+181 KLSATRSILI

-218 ANALAALLSDDA
+218 ASALAALLSDDA
-230 GKRNVQGNAYAL
+230 AKRNVQGNAYSL

-278 AGASGNG
+278 AGKGGGGGNG
-285 WQSAALIDPTRLS
+285 WQSAALIDPARLS

-312 DPAACATLPVDWKV
+312 DPAACATLPIDWKA
-326 AGALLRNVAGDAK
+326 AGTLLRNVAGDAK
-339 EVTEAAA
+339 DVTEAAA
-346 HVSDAFAG
+346 HVGDAFAG

-369 LFVAKLSSPAQ
+369 LFVARLSSPSQ

-415 PVTTKSGPAN
+415 PVTTKQGPAN

-485 KRFPAVADSLPRD
+485 KRFPAVADNLPRD
-498 KTDRIVLTMTPA
+498 KVERIVLTMTPA

-562 SSRGWVPVTWLSSGH
+562 SSRGWVPVTWLSSGR
-577 GLPAGGDGTPPA
+577 GLPAGGDGT
-589 PTDTAAAS
+589 
-597 APSAAPA
+597 AAPA
-604 DAPATEAAAPVA
+604 DTAATSVASAEAAAAVP
-616 ADNVSTQ
+616 ADNTSTQ

>member
-20 AAVVQMVWHPFHL
+20 AAVVQMVWHPF
-33 FGRAR
+33 GRTR

-157 ATSDTQLTKVAD
+157 AASDTQLSKVAD
-169 ALGDS
+169 GLGDS

-181 RLSATRSILI
+181 KLSATRSILI

-208 DKDGKPVSKQ
+208 DKDGKPISKQ
-218 ANALAALLSDDA
+218 ASALAALLSDDT
-230 GKRNVQGNAYAL
+230 GKRNVQGTSYAL
-242 PTAETT
+242 PAQEPT

-278 AGASGNG
+278 AGKGDGGGNG
-285 WQSAALIDPTRLS
+285 WQSAALIDPARLT
-298 GKWDNAALWHALPA
+298 GKWDNAGLWRALPS
-312 DPAACATLPVDWKV
+312 DPAACATLPIDWKA
-326 AGALLRNVAGDAK
+326 AGTLLRSVAGDAK
-339 EVTEAAA
+339 EISEAAA
-346 HVSDAFAG
+346 HVRDAFAG

-369 LFVAKLSSPAQ
+369 LFVAKLSSASQ
-380 AEAVKPAL
+380 VDAVKPAL
-388 GALFGQI
+388 AALFSQI

-403 QADDKAGPYKRL
+403 QSDDKSGPYKRL
-415 PVTTKSGPAN
+415 PVTTKPGPAN

-464 GDVVVF
+464 GDVIVF
-470 SPDARLVDD
+470 SPDARLVED

-485 KRFPAVADSLPRD
+485 KRFPAVADSLPKD

-537 THLFPKLKALA
+537 THLFPKLKALS

-562 SSRGWVPVTWLSSGH
+562 SSRGWVPVTWLSSGR
-577 GLPAGGDGTPPA
+577 GLPAGGDGAPPPA
-589 PTDTAAAS
+589 DA
-597 APSAAPA
+597 SAAPA
-604 DAPATEAAAPVA
+604 PSADAPTAEAAAPA
-616 ADNVSTQ
+616 SADNTSTQ

>member
-6 KQIAVGAVALVVAG
+6 KKIAIGAAALVAG
-20 AAVVQMVWHPFHL
+20 AVVIAQLVWHPFGRTHAL
-33 FGRAR
+33 RAR
-38 ALHARQVQLD
+38 AVRLD
-48 LTYPDALIDS
+48 LTLPDALIDS

-80 DFVAYYEGNEDRLS
+80 DFVAYYEGNDDRLS

-110 AETVLKHVFDEPAR
+110 AETVLKHVFDAPAR

-151 EAVATV
+151 EAVGTV
-157 ATSDTQLTKVAD
+157 AAGDAQLAKVAD

-181 RLSATRSILI
+181 KLGGTRSILI

-198 IALSE
+198 VALSE

-208 DKDGKPVSKQ
+208 DKDGKPMAAQ
-218 ANALAALLSDDA
+218 AKALGALLSDDA
-230 GKRNVQGNAYAL
+230 GQRNEQGKAFAR
-242 PTAETT
+242 PAAEPA
-248 GHHVVVSAN
+248 GHHVLVSAN
-257 YLSFGYQQYF
+257 YLSFGYQQFF

-278 AGASGNG
+278 TGVSGNG
-285 WQSAALIDPTRLS
+285 WKSAALIDPDRLA

-312 DPAACATLPVDWKV
+312 DPAACATLPVDWKA
-326 AGALLRNVAGDAK
+326 AGALLRNVAGEAK
-339 EVTEAAA
+339 AITEAAA
-346 HVSDAFAG
+346 RVGDAFTG
-354 PAAACWYGKS
+354 PAAVCWYGKS

-369 LFVAKLSSPAQ
+369 LFVARLASAQ
-380 AEAVKPAL
+380 QGEAVKPAL

-395 VGSYEAKA
+395 VGAYEAKA
-403 QADDKAGPYKRL
+403 QADKADEGAGAYKRL
-415 PVTTKSGPAN
+415 PVTTRPGPAS

-450 LSSDRYFPVTLAIA
+450 LSADRYFPVTLAVA

-498 KTDRIVLTMTPA
+498 KAGRIVLTMTPA
-510 SLAPLVR
+510 SLAPLIR

-526 DQEAVFLNAAQ
+526 EQEAVFLTAAQ

-548 RYAPVSLALDGGVP
+548 RYAPVSLALDGAAP
-562 SSRGWVPVTWLSSGH
+562 SSRGWVPVTWLSSGR
-577 GLPAGGDGTPPA
+577 GLPAGGDGTP
-589 PTDTAAAS
+589 
-597 APSAAPA
+597 SAAEATP
-604 DAPATEAAAPVA
+604 DAAPVEAAAAVPA
-616 ADNVSTQ
+616 SDDSTSTQ